1 MELIQ
6 AINNLV
12 NINLLVGLNLLIAL
26 SAYLA
31 YRHAKKAKYK
41 IEFKIFP
48 LVIIAT
54 IILNVCQLIA

>member
-6 AINNLV
+6 AINNLI
-12 NINLLVGLNLLIAL
+12 NINLLICLNLLIAL
-26 SAYLA
+26 SAYYA
-31 YRHAKKAKYK
+31 YKQAKRAKYK

-54 IILNVCQLIA
+54 VFLNICQLMI